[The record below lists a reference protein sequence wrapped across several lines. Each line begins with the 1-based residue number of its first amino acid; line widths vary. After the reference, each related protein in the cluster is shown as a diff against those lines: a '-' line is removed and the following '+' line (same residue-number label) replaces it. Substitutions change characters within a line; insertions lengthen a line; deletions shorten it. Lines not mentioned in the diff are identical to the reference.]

1 MTWRKLCAA
10 FRYPLALIALASSAH
25 AQFKDAAQFGFLPE
39 NDGFKNAE
47 ALQKAVDGG
56 GTIAV
61 SKKGVYAIS
70 KEIRIG
76 DNTHLVFGADTVVK
90 KTAAKGASF
99 PYAFVNKGAYDKT
112 FNENIRITGLNL
124 SVGGIDQCNTPI
136 VGLIGHLSFF
146 YVKDLRIENFRCAD
160 LEKGQFC
167 IQICTFENII
177 VRDAIIKG
185 KKDGVHL
192 GRGKTFKIADC
203 DFTTFDDAIALN
215 AHDYSTSN
223 PELGWIEDGVIE
235 NIVDRNEEKTV
246 GYFCRILGGSWTD
259 WREGMKIQRSD
270 SVVSDGRI
278 YRSVNKPDGK
288 TYISKTRPTH
298 KSGTQT
304 LDGILWR
311 VVQDC
316 ATYTAGVR
324 NVVFRDIFLYKP
336 RTAFSVHFD
345 NGVYSRSYY
354 PNAPF
359 VSQSGLVFDN
369 VRVMFDEP
377 KPFLTSLTPI
387 DSMVMNNCHLKK
399 NKILF
404 FCNSD
409 MKDFGKTSMRFS
421 NCTFDVPEN
430 FVLIENKIK
439 NKQLDVRARGSILPN
454 GKPAVKDRLD
464 REFFDCDFLKKK

>member
-1 MTWRKLCAA
+1 
-10 FRYPLALIALASSAH
+10 
-25 AQFKDAAQFGFLPE
+25 
-39 NDGFKNAE
+39 
-47 ALQKAVDGG
+47 
-56 GTIAV
+56 
-61 SKKGVYAIS
+61 
-70 KEIRIG
+70 
-76 DNTHLVFGADTVVK
+76 
-90 KTAAKGASF
+90 
-99 PYAFVNKGAYDKT
+99 
-112 FNENIRITGLNL
+112 
-124 SVGGIDQCNTPI
+124 
-136 VGLIGHLSFF
+136 
-146 YVKDLRIENFRCAD
+146 
-160 LEKGQFC
+160 
-167 IQICTFENII
+167 
-177 VRDAIIKG
+177 
-185 KKDGVHL
+185 
-192 GRGKTFKIADC
+192 
-203 DFTTFDDAIALN
+203 
-215 AHDYSTSN
+215 
-223 PELGWIEDGVIE
+223 
-235 NIVDRNEEKTV
+235 
-246 GYFCRILGGSWTD
+246 
-259 WREGMKIQRSD
+259 MKIQRSD

-311 VVQDC
+311 VVQDG

-464 REFFDCDFLKKK
+464 RDFFDCDFLEKN

>member
-1 MTWRKLCAA
+1 MNKLRRTL
-10 FRYPLALIALASSAH
+10 FNILATAVLLATSAH
-25 AQFKDAAQFGFLPE
+25 AQFRDAAQFGFLPE

-56 GTIAV
+56 GTITV

-70 KEIRIG
+70 KEVKIG
-76 DNTHLVFGADTVVK
+76 DDTHLVFGADTVIK
-90 KTAAKGASF
+90 KTAAKDAFF
-99 PYAFVNKGAYDKT
+99 PYVFVNKGAYTKT
-112 FNENIRITGLNL
+112 FNRNIRITGLNL
-124 SVGGIDQCNTPI
+124 SVGGIDQCNVPI

-146 YVKDLRIENFRCAD
+146 YVKDLRIENFRCLD
-160 LEKGQFC
+160 LENGQFC

-177 VRDAIIKG
+177 VRDAIING

-235 NIVDRNEEKTV
+235 NITDRNEEKTV
-246 GYFCRILGGSWTD
+246 GYFCRILGGAWTD
-259 WREGMKIQRSD
+259 WYEGMKIQRSD

-288 TYISKTRPTH
+288 VYISKTRPTH
-298 KSGTQT
+298 KSGMKM
-304 LDGILWR
+304 LDGIIWR
-311 VVQDC
+311 VVQEG

-345 NGVYSRSYY
+345 TGIYSRSYY
-354 PNAPF
+354 PDAPF
-359 VSQSGLVFDN
+359 ISQSGLVFDN
-369 VRVMFDEP
+369 VRVMFD
-377 KPFLTSLTPI
+377 KQMPFLTSLTPI
-387 DSMVMNNCHLKK
+387 DSIVANNCHLKK
-399 NKILF
+399 NKFLF
-404 FCNSD
+404 FCNSA
-409 MKDFGKTSMRFS
+409 MKDFGKTSLRLS

-430 FVLIENKIK
+430 FVLIENRIK
-439 NKQLDVRARGSILPN
+439 NKQLDVQATGSILPN

-464 REFFDCDFLKKK
+464 RNFFDCDFLDKK

>member
-1 MTWRKLCAA
+1 MKKIQNAI
-10 FRYPLALIALASSAH
+10 FRFSLALSMLAASAH

-99 PYAFVNKGAYDKT
+99 TYAFVNKGAYDKT

-167 IQICTFENII
+167 IQICAFENII

-185 KKDGVHL
+185 KKDGLHL

-311 VVQDC
+311 VVQDG

-369 VRVMFDEP
+369 VRVMFE
-377 KPFLTSLTPI
+377 
-387 DSMVMNNCHLKK
+387 
-399 NKILF
+399 
-404 FCNSD
+404 
-409 MKDFGKTSMRFS
+409 
-421 NCTFDVPEN
+421 
-430 FVLIENKIK
+430 
-439 NKQLDVRARGSILPN
+439 
-454 GKPAVKDRLD
+454 DR
-464 REFFDCDFLKKK
+464 KSVV

>member
-1 MTWRKLCAA
+1 MKKIQNAI
-10 FRYPLALIALASSAH
+10 FRFSLALSMLAASAH

-56 GTIAV
+56 GTIDV

-167 IQICTFENII
+167 IQICAFENII

-185 KKDGVHL
+185 KKDGLHL

-304 LDGILWR
+304 LD
-311 VVQDC
+311 
-316 ATYTAGVR
+316 
-324 NVVFRDIFLYKP
+324 
-336 RTAFSVHFD
+336 
-345 NGVYSRSYY
+345 
-354 PNAPF
+354 
-359 VSQSGLVFDN
+359 
-369 VRVMFDEP
+369 EP

-464 REFFDCDFLKKK
+464 RDFFDCDFLEKN